1 MNPKI
6 NFPNLVRQL
15 LPSHRRQPVRLWWL
29 RVLVGPL
36 QTLWGEFAAW
46 RADVRYRINLTSQ
59 VQVLEG
65 YLNQKYD
72 PTGSVRIVSFD
83 DGLLWVGLEI
93 EGGNYHPRFGLE
105 SEPDGHI
112 AIPLENEIRASL
124 GDVDFVV
131 YIPAEVDA
139 NLVRAEIEQ
148 YRLAGMTY
156 KIIQTI

>member
-93 EGGNYHPRFGLE
+93 EGGNYHPRFIGITNGTGE
-105 SEPDGHI
+105 VHI
-112 AIPLENEIRASL
+112 GYLPIH
-124 GDVDFVV
+124 
-131 YIPAEVDA
+131 
-139 NLVRAEIEQ
+139 
-148 YRLAGMTY
+148 
-156 KIIQTI
+156 